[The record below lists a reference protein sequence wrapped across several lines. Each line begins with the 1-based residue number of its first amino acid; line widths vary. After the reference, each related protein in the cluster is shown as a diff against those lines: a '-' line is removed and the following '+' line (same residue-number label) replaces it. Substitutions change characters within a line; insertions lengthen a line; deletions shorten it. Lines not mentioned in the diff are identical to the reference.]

1 MPLVTEENVTYAVPA
16 DVLLVI
22 PTLMALVAVVTV
34 PTTAV
39 AGKLVRLAPLPLNV
53 VAANTPVLGLCVNV
67 LAVKLAVL
75 PVLIP
80 DNIG

>member
-1 MPLVTEENVTYAVPA
+1 
-16 DVLLVI
+16 
-22 PTLMALVAVVTV
+22 MALVVEALMLSYKLTLAVVTV